1 MLNLEQVRALE
12 ARVEKA
18 VILVT
23 KLRQENADL
32 ERRLADA
39 AKAEDLLRSQNADL
53 ERQLAAHSRA
63 VNENAARL
71 ENLSNRVKEAE
82 EISAKAELK
91 AAESEE
97 RAAAMERKA
106 QAADEETAHYRERA
120 LTAERRVAELESKSE
135 ELKAEQER
143 IEQGLVQALTK
154 LDSFEDMVLEMS
166 LGTTSDAEKTSIF
179 HAETPLK
186 GNAASSVQSSLGQQA
201 REVQEEFEPDQGGG
215 TFQEPEE
222 DTSPDSGPQNAPF
235 RGGENELDI
244 F

>member
-1 MLNLEQVRALE
+1 MLNLEQIRALE

-18 VILVT
+18 VVLIT

-39 AKAEDLLRSQNADL
+39 GKTEDLFKSQNAEL
-53 ERQLAAHSRA
+53 ERQCTAQARAVSENSTRLESLAARA
-63 VNENAARL
+63 
-71 ENLSNRVKEAE
+71 KEAE
-82 EISAKAELK
+82 ESAAQAALK

-106 QAADEETAHYRERA
+106 QAADDEIAHYRERA
-120 LTAERRVAELESKSE
+120 LTAERRVAELESKAE

-143 IEQGLVQALTK
+143 IEQGLVQALSK

-166 LGTTSDAEKTSIF
+166 YGTSPVAGSLSAQSAEPST
-179 HAETPLK
+179 AANEPETT
-186 GNAASSVQSSLGQQA
+186 VQAPSEQEAQA
-201 REVQEEFEPDQGGG
+201 EFESDQGGG
-215 TFQEPEE
+215 TFQEPE
-222 DTSPDSGPQNAPF
+222 DRTPPDSESQDAPF
-235 RGGENELDI
+235 RGGEDELDI

>member
-23 KLRQENADL
+23 RLRQENADL

-39 AKAEDLLRSQNADL
+39 ARAEDLLKNQNADL
-53 ERQLAAHSRA
+53 ERQLAAQSRS
-63 VNENAARL
+63 VNENASRL
-71 ENLSNRVKEAE
+71 ESLLNRVKEAE
-82 EISAKAELK
+82 EIAAKAELR

-106 QAADEETAHYRERA
+106 QAADDETAHYRERA

-166 LGTTSDAEKTSIF
+166 LGT
-179 HAETPLK
+179 HAETQMQE
-186 GNAASSVQSSLGQQA
+186 NSASSEQASLGQQA
-201 REVQEEFEPDQGGG
+201 REVQEEFESDQGGG

-222 DTSPDSGPQNAPF
+222 DTSPDSGPQHAPF